1 MPKSTPS
8 PAQIAGR
15 IERLLADR
23 QHHADALAE
32 IDSAVEQIRS
42 ALQGI
47 NGTGVSTRP
56 RSGTVAAEAMLALR
70 KRRGRRGKYGKS
82 STEMIL
88 ELVGHRGG
96 ATTQEIKAKWK
107 AEGRGGTS
115 DNALSKLVMDGK
127 LKRTPLVGQRG
138 SRFTLP

>member
-1 MPKSTPS
+1 MPKSTSS
-8 PAQIAGR
+8 PADIAGR

-23 QHHADALAE
+23 RQHAEALAE
-32 IDSAVEQIRS
+32 IDSALEQIRS

-47 NGTGVSTRP
+47 NGTGVSTRLGP
-56 RSGTVAAEAMLALR
+56 RKAAAEALPASR
-70 KRRGRRGKYGKS
+70 KRRGRRGVYGKTS
-82 STEMIL
+82 DEMIL
-88 ELVGHRGG
+88 ALVGQRGG

-107 AEGRGGTS
+107 ADGRGGTA
-115 DNALSKLVMDGK
+115 DNALSKMVKDRK

>member
-15 IERLLADR
+15 IERLLTDR
-23 QHHADALAE
+23 QQHAEALAE
-32 IDSAVEQIRS
+32 IDSALEQIRS

-56 RSGTVAAEAMLALR
+56 GPRKASAGTMPAPR
-70 KRRGRRGKYGKS
+70 KRRGRRGKYGTS

-88 ELVGHRGG
+88 ALVGQRGE

-107 AEGRGGTS
+107 ADGRGGS
-115 DNALSKLVMDGK
+115 ADNPLSKMVKDRQ